1 MKLKYILFFSV
12 GALAISLS
20 ACRKYVEVEQFN
32 RRELKYTSDF
42 EYLLNNNTLFSSAYA
57 LPVLTS
63 DDIVFTNEDYQAQQ
77 TDDVAWPYTW
87 ADQYIADGLED
98 PSWSDSYKQIYV
110 ANEVIAGVMG
120 SSDGTEQKKKA
131 LLAEAKVQ
139 RAYNYFVLVNQ
150 YGAIYNP
157 QTAETAVGVPLLIQ
171 PDLYASLQR
180 ASLEK
185 VYTQIRKD
193 LNEALPDIPATVV
206 NKRHP
211 NKDAVH
217 ALLAVVYLHMRNFD
231 QALDAAEQAL
241 KGNSNLLDL
250 QLYASSATGYPR
262 SFEQPETYFSKLVKR
277 QYREQL
283 NPELLSLFDA
293 KDLRFVVYTQ
303 NATSSQMPT
312 GARISRKSEVMILG
326 SSGPE
331 TGPSVPEMMLIKAE
345 VLARNGNTEA
355 AMETINHLRKK
366 RFTEA
371 DYVELTAA
379 DATDALKIVIEERRR
394 ELFATGKRWFDMRRL
409 NLDVD
414 FAKAYNR
421 TFKGVSHVLP
431 VNSNKYIYPVAN
443 KYLEMN
449 PEIGQSPR

>member
-12 GALAISLS
+12 GALAISQL

-42 EYLLNNNTLFSSAYA
+42 EYLLNNNTLFSSAYS

-98 PSWSDSYKQIYV
+98 PSWSDSYQQIYV
-110 ANEVIAGVMG
+110 ANEVIAGVME
-120 SSDGTEQKKKA
+120 SLDGTDQKKKA

-139 RAYNYFVLVNQ
+139 RAYNYFILVNQ

-157 QTAETAVGVPLLIQ
+157 LTAETAVGVPLLVQ
-171 PDLYASLQR
+171 PDLYAPLDR
-180 ASLEK
+180 ASVAK
-185 VYTQIRKD
+185 VYTQILQD
-193 LNEALPDIPATVV
+193 LNEALPDIPTTVT

-211 NKDAVH
+211 NKDAAN

-241 KGNSNLLDL
+241 KGNSSLLDL
-250 QLYASSATGYPR
+250 QLYASSAAGYPR
-262 SFEQPETYFSKLVKR
+262 SFEHPETYFSKLVKR
-277 QYREQL
+277 EYREQL
-283 NPELLSLFDA
+283 NPELLSLFDL
-293 KDLRFVVYTQ
+293 KDLRNVVYTQ
-303 NATSSQMPT
+303 NATGNQMPA
-312 GARISRKSEVMILG
+312 GSRVSRKSEVMILG

-331 TGPSVPEMMLIKAE
+331 TGPTVPEMMLIKAE
-345 VLARNGNTEA
+345 VLVRNDNIGA
-355 AMETINHLRKK
+355 AIETINHLRKK
-366 RFTEA
+366 RFKEA
-371 DYVELTAA
+371 DYIDLT
-379 DATDALKIVIEERRR
+379 ATDATEAMKIVIEERRR
-394 ELFATGKRWFDMRRL
+394 EFFATGKRWFDMRRL
-409 NLDVD
+409 NLDTD

-421 TFKGVSHVLP
+421 TFKGVSYVLP
-431 VNSNKYIYPVAN
+431 VNDNKYIYPVAN